1 MSKCAD
7 DDVTIMMRMMM
18 IMMVI
23 MMKKVEKNIKEN
35 ILLKKQKQFNCL
47 SFYFKH
53 KETHF
58 TAINLCF
65 FSTLRHK

>member
-7 DDVTIMMRMMM
+7 EDVTMMM

-35 ILLKKQKQFNCL
+35 ILLKKTK
-47 SFYFKH
+47 
-53 KETHF
+53 T
-58 TAINLCF
+58 I
-65 FSTLRHK
+65 

>member
-7 DDVTIMMRMMM
+7 GDVKIMMRMM

-35 ILLKKQKQFNCL
+35 ILLKKPK
-47 SFYFKH
+47 
-53 KETHF
+53 T
-58 TAINLCF
+58 I
-65 FSTLRHK
+65 